1 MAVQAH
7 YASNPLLPDFRK
19 RSRDALLAE
28 LQLQQQQQH
37 EPNANAF
44 LGGFNYAGQVLNGNT
59 VFSDP
64 ESELTCN
71 LSAPRKRSRDQTQQI
86 NLAQHQ
92 QQMLHQF
99 RLVNHQAQ
107 ANSNKVQEKSGTIS
121 TGLQL
126 SYEENRPNQSGGT
139 STSGRSQ
146 TTTPFAQDLMAC
158 LYQQNDEI
166 DALIRLQSERLR
178 LGLEEKRRRHYRS
191 LLSFLEQQI
200 VKKLRDKDMEL
211 ENARARN
218 AELEEKVKQMSL
230 ENQIWQNVA
239 RNNEAIVAN
248 LKSSLERVLLQGM
261 GQSREGYGDSE
272 AIPSPAGADDAQSC
286 CFEGLEDVQ
295 ARAAKENEE
304 LRHRR
309 TCRVCREN
317 ETSVLLL
324 PCRHLCLCK
333 DCDSRLDCCP
343 VCNAK
348 KSASLQV
355 YMS

>member
-7 YASNPLLPDFRK
+7 YASNSLLPDFRK

-28 LQLQQQQQH
+28 LQLQQQH
-37 EPNANAF
+37 EQSGNAF
-44 LGGFNYAGQVLNGNT
+44 LGGFNYAGQMLNGNT

-71 LSAPRKRSRDQTQQI
+71 LSAPRKRSRDETQHI
-86 NLAQHQ
+86 NLAQQ
-92 QQMLHQF
+92 QQMLQHL
-99 RLVNHQAQ
+99 RLVNQPQ
-107 ANSNKVQEKSGTIS
+107 ANGAKVQEKPGTIS

-126 SYEENRPNQSGGT
+126 SYEENRLNQSAAT
-139 STSGRSQ
+139 STSGRSPA
-146 TTTPFAQDLMAC
+146 PFAQDLMAC

-200 VKKLRDKDMEL
+200 VKKLREKDMEL

-218 AELEEKVKQMSL
+218 AELEEKVKQMGL
-230 ENQIWQNVA
+230 ENQIWQSVA

-248 LKSSLERVLLQGM
+248 LKSSLERVLLQSM
-261 GQSREGYGDSE
+261 GQSREGYGDNE

-286 CFEGLEDVQ
+286 CFEGTDDVQ

-333 DCDSRLDCCP
+333 DCDSRIDRCP
-343 VCNAK
+343 VCNDK
-348 KSASLQV
+348 KSASFQV
-355 YMS
+355 